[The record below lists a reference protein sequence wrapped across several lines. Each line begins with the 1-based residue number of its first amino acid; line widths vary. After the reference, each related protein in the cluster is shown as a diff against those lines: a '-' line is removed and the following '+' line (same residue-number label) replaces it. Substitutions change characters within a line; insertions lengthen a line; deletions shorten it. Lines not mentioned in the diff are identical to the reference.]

1 MKRTLFALSF
11 LAASALSNGAEPVYS
26 WEWTAGGA
34 QITASGWHN
43 DFTYTEGNDYAS
55 FTSSNNPWNASISGI
70 SNSFTISFDLK
81 NLSTQ
86 NSNWNSILSLY
97 SNNTT
102 SGNGNSLQL
111 QFNSSGALML
121 YNKVGG
127 ETSFGGANTGNTSSI
142 NTGLTSADLQRN
154 TWTSFSIISDLD
166 SNTLSVYV
174 NGSLAGSITEWNPQ
188 SPALTGAQFG
198 SAFGGGGHALLGS
211 IDINNIKFY
220 NEVVLT
226 VPEPATTSLSLMGLA
241 ALMMRRRRA

>member
-1 MKRTLFALSF
+1 
-11 LAASALSNGAEPVYS
+11 
-26 WEWTAGGA
+26 
-34 QITASGWHN
+34 
-43 DFTYTEGNDYAS
+43 
-55 FTSSNNPWNASISGI
+55 
-70 SNSFTISFDLK
+70 
-81 NLSTQ
+81 
-86 NSNWNSILSLY
+86 
-97 SNNTT
+97 
-102 SGNGNSLQL
+102 
-111 QFNSSGALML
+111 ML

-220 NEVVLT
+220 NEVVLP
-226 VPEPATTSLSLMGLA
+226 VPEPATTSLS
-241 ALMMRRRRA
+241 RRRA

>member
-55 FTSSNNPWNASISGI
+55 FTSSNN
-70 SNSFTISFDLK
+70 
-81 NLSTQ
+81 
-86 NSNWNSILSLY
+86 
-97 SNNTT
+97 
-102 SGNGNSLQL
+102 
-111 QFNSSGALML
+111 
-121 YNKVGG
+121 
-127 ETSFGGANTGNTSSI
+127 
-142 NTGLTSADLQRN
+142 
-154 TWTSFSIISDLD
+154 
-166 SNTLSVYV
+166 
-174 NGSLAGSITEWNPQ
+174 GSLAGSITEWNPQ

-220 NEVVLT
+220 NEVVLP